1 MAGFLSTGPNTD
13 SWLTE
18 AQEVFSDKD
27 LTQLRYTPSFGVAF
41 RELTQTYKDQIA
53 AWWEVQ
59 CLENYIKNNIVPRG
73 LRINLTPSSK
83 FTSSEFRTKWEQ
95 EATKSSL
102 RLMNLLVE
110 EARKVLEGLNTKW
123 EHRKRLRIFSLNQTI
138 LTKKKTYKSRLKDTN
153 TTWRTISTS
162 NSCVTWLTLKT
173 TKSIPLFHPNLSVG
187 IFPQIYPQPR
197 LNYRTLTATQRDRV
211 DHPINHVGERD
222 EVKNNRVIF

>member
-110 EARKVLEGLNTKW
+110 EARKVLEGLNTK
-123 EHRKRLRIFSLNQTI
+123 
-138 LTKKKTYKSRLKDTN
+138 
-153 TTWRTISTS
+153 
-162 NSCVTWLTLKT
+162 
-173 TKSIPLFHPNLSVG
+173 
-187 IFPQIYPQPR
+187 
-197 LNYRTLTATQRDRV
+197 
-211 DHPINHVGERD
+211 
-222 EVKNNRVIF
+222 